1 MKTKLRLSEL
11 LMKLYQGDYLSDE
24 EYNTY
29 LQLVE
34 DLKKKEEKHEKARR

>member
-24 EYNTY
+24 EYSTY

-34 DLKKKEEKHEKARR
+34 DLKKKEDKHEKTRR

>member
-1 MKTKLRLSEL
+1 MKTKLKLSEL

-24 EYNTY
+24 EYSMY
-29 LQLVE
+29 LQLVD